1 MRRLLVVAS
10 SAALFACTAPMGTPG
25 ALDGVWTLQAAQ
37 SPLDP
42 RTLKLT
48 QHGGTVDGSGDAM
61 GVDAPMRLS
70 VSGSIAGSSV
80 ILSFEF
86 TNGSELVGEYTA
98 QFDPQGRLVGNV
110 VFHDGLAV
118 SHPLT
123 YTRK

>member
-1 MRRLLVVAS
+1 MRRLLVVVS
-10 SAALFACTAPMGTPG
+10 CAALFACTAPMGTPG

-37 SPLDP
+37 SPIDP

-61 GVDAPMRLS
+61 GVDAPMRVS
-70 VSGSIAGSSV
+70 VSGAIAGSRV
-80 ILSFEF
+80 MLSFQF

-98 QFDPQGRLVGNV
+98 QFDPQGRLVGNA

-118 SHPLT
+118 SHSLT